1 MKISTKII
9 STTFPRR
16 TIHKFRVPKYRHY
29 HDDHHHHHLITPLQL
44 YDKRVEEGKLQDDPY
59 QRKIITSLSKLHE
72 NLSDYYPPEVH
83 IPTISELTPKIGIAK
98 IFSSFF
104 GKNDNNNNKVQSF
117 KLEDIKLNPVKGIY
131 LYGDVGCGKTMLM
144 DLFYDTIPNHL
155 TKTRVHFHN
164 FMQNLHKRS
173 HQLKIEN
180 NKEDF
185 DVIPLLAA
193 EIAKKS
199 TILCFDEMQVH
210 DVADAMLLRRLLMI
224 LLMKHNIILF
234 ATSNRA
240 PDELYLNGIQR
251 ASFIP
256 CIQLI
261 KAECNVVYLLSDR
274 DYRKIKMAKHTPTPL
289 GSPFYFGKL
298 GINEEQEHI
307 NKWWDYFAGQKNVKV
322 IENYKISVWGRELIV
337 PKAYPPKVGQFTFQ
351 EICGQPKS
359 AGDYLSLA
367 KEMESIIVTN
377 IPFIDSRDELRRF
390 ITLIDALYD
399 SHRRIALSSEFDFN
413 HFITMDESIEEGF
426 AFSRTI
432 SRLSQ
437 MSTIEWIERGD

>member
-1 MKISTKII
+1 MKITTRII
-9 STTFPRR
+9 SIIPRR
-16 TIHKFRVPKYRHY
+16 SIHTSIR
-29 HDDHHHHHLITPLQL
+29 LLNNITPLEL
-44 YDKRVEEGKLQDDPY
+44 YDKRVQEGKLKDDPY

-72 NLSDYYPPEVH
+72 HLSDYHPPEVH
-83 IPTISELTPKIGIAK
+83 IPTISELTPKIGISK

-104 GKNDNNNNKVQSF
+104 GKNDNSGDSSGSDKVQPFNPDSI
-117 KLEDIKLNPVKGIY
+117 ERNPVKGIY

-173 HQLKIEN
+173 HQLKISN
-180 NKEDF
+180 HKQDF

-193 EIAKKS
+193 EIASKS
-199 TILCFDEMQVH
+199 TVLCFDEMQVH

-224 LLMKHNIILF
+224 LLMKHHIILF

-261 KAECNVVYLLSDR
+261 KAQCNVVYLLSDR
-274 DYRKIKMAKHTPTPL
+274 DYRKIKMAKQTPTEM
-289 GSPFYFGKL
+289 GSPFYFGKI
-298 GINEEQEHI
+298 GDVEEQEHI
-307 NKWWDYFAGQKNVKV
+307 NKWWDYFAGEQDEEIP

-337 PKAYPPKVGQFTFQ
+337 PKSIPPKVGQFTFEQ
-351 EICGQPKS
+351 ICGLPKS

-367 KEMESIIVTN
+367 QKMEGIIITN
-377 IPFIDSRDELRRF
+377 IPFIESRDELRRF

-399 SHRRIALSSEFDFN
+399 SHRRLAISCQYDFDHLVGIEKSS
-413 HFITMDESIEEGF
+413 EEGF
-426 AFSRTI
+426 AYSRTV

-437 MSTIEWIERGD
+437 MSTPEWIERGV

>member
-1 MKISTKII
+1 MS
-9 STTFPRR
+9 
-16 TIHKFRVPKYRHY
+16 
-29 HDDHHHHHLITPLQL
+29 PLQL
-44 YDKRVEEGKLQDDPY
+44 YDKRVEEGKLKDDPY

-72 NLSDYYPPEVH
+72 NLTAYHPPEVH
-83 IPTISELTPKIGIAK
+83 IPTIAELTPKIGISK

-104 GKNDNNNNKVQSF
+104 GKNDASPSPTQPFNPDSI
-117 KLEDIKLNPVKGIY
+117 ERNPVKGIY

-144 DLFYDTIPNHL
+144 DLFYDTIPPHL
-155 TKTRVHFHN
+155 SKTRVHFHN

-173 HQLKIEN
+173 HQLKIA
-180 NKEDF
+180 NKKQDI

-193 EIAKKS
+193 EIATES
-199 TILCFDEMQVH
+199 TVLCFDEMQVH

-224 LLMKHNIILF
+224 LLMKHHIILF

-261 KAECNVVYLLSDR
+261 KAQCNVVYLLSDR
-274 DYRKIKMAKHTPTPL
+274 DYRKLKMAKQTPTPL
-289 GSPFYFGKL
+289 GSPFYFGQTHSDA
-298 GINEEQEHI
+298 EHEHI
-307 NKWWDYFAGQKNVKV
+307 AKWWDYFAGKKNATPVKD
-322 IENYKISVWGRELIV
+322 YKISVWGRELTV
-337 PKAYPPKVGQFTFQ
+337 PIAYPPKVGQFTFE
-351 EICGQPKS
+351 EICGSPKS

-367 KEMESIIVTN
+367 QELEGVIITD
-377 IPFIDSRDELRRF
+377 IPFIESRDELRRF

-399 SHRRIALSSEFDFN
+399 AHSRLAISCQFDFD
-413 HFITMDESIEEGF
+413 HLVGIEKSSEEGF
-426 AFSRTI
+426 AYSRTV

-437 MSTIEWIERGD
+437 MGTPEWIENGV